1 MVYVFLADGFEE
13 IEALTPVDILR
24 RGGVNVVTVGV
35 GGKTV
40 TSSHKITVAA
50 DIADSELTELEGAE
64 GVILPGGMPGTLNL
78 KASQDVR
85 DAIQYCFDNGKLIAA
100 ICAAPSIFGCMGLL
114 EGKKVTSFPGFE
126 NELRGA
132 EYTGA
137 HVETDG
143 NVITAK
149 GAGCALSFGRAI
161 VAFALSEN
169 EADKVL
175 SDMQCF

>member
-1 MVYVFLADGFEE
+1 MYYLFLANGFE
-13 IEALTPVDILR
+13 ITEAMAPLDVMR
-24 RGGVNVVTVGV
+24 RAGLDVKTVGV
-35 GGKTV
+35 TGEYAQ
-40 TSSHKITVAA
+40 SSHGVTVKA
-50 DIADSELTELEGAE
+50 DILLQDVSYDDIE
-64 GVILPGGMPGTLNL
+64 GVVLPGGMPGTLNL